1 MFSQHYTCFPGGFT
15 SAINDRSLT
24 SKGPPSISV
33 SLYTPNKI
41 ILDMKT
47 KSFNIKLCVPNHGHV
62 VLSRGDDMMRDLLLV
77 IQHYKLF
84 I

>member
-1 MFSQHYTCFPGGFT
+1 
-15 SAINDRSLT
+15 
-24 SKGPPSISV
+24 
-33 SLYTPNKI
+33 
-41 ILDMKT
+41 MKT

-62 VLSRGDDMMRDLLLV
+62 VLSRGDNMMRDLLLV